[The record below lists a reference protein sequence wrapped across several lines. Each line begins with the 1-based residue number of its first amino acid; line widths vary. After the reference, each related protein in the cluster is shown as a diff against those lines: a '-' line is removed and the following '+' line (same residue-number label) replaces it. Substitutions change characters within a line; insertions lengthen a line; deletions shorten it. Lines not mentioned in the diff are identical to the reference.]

1 MNYQRYMS
9 RKLIQSALCFVLA
22 LRSEF
27 RDKNSEI
34 MVVKTS
40 GRWGGWRGRYKNR
53 ETMEIKSREI
63 IILGKERREVGEKHK
78 RGEDTED

>member
-1 MNYQRYMS
+1 MS

-22 LRSEF
+22 LRSEL

-34 MVVKTS
+34 MGVKTS
-40 GRWGGWRGRYKNR
+40 GGWGGWRGRYKNR
-53 ETMEIKSREI
+53 EKMEIKSCEI

-78 RGEDTED
+78 RGEDKED